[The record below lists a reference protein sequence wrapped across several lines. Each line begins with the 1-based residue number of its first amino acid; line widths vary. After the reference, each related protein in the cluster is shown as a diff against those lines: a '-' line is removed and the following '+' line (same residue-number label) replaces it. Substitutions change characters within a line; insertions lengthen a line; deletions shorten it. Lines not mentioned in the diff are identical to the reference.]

1 MTGKKS
7 SDVIFTTHGDCFTRW
22 DKLLTPADRGSGKLL
37 QALRNARGTFAKY
50 ARLRTQV
57 QGGFLI
63 DGTDPHPFRWGAFKS
78 NDLLF
83 EDSNRL
89 VVHVLESLAVPTL
102 SAARRALR
110 SWAYLHTPP
119 LWRIVTKLYTE
130 AQIRQ
135 LTNLVSA
142 RCTYAWILE
151 MKPEP
156 QEALGMLAHVQS
168 ILPES
173 ISKQYALAA
182 AEALYERA
190 LDDCAD
196 SMRCA
201 LCFIKE
207 AGPLGRDRRR
217 HMLAVQARSFPDLTA
232 DAPHVCIR
240 PAFLHFDAAAFV
252 AALQSRSGTFA
263 WADDACPDPLTLRSG
278 ASLV

>member
-7 SDVIFTTHGDCFTRW
+7 IFTTHGDCFTRW
-22 DKLLTPADRGSGKLL
+22 DKLLTPADRASGKLL
-37 QALRNARGTFAKY
+37 QALRNARGSFAKY
-50 ARLRTQV
+50 ARLRTAV
-57 QGGFLI
+57 QGGFPI
-63 DGTDPHPFRWGAFKS
+63 DGADAHPFRWGAFKS

-83 EDSNRL
+83 EDGNRL
-89 VVHVLESLAVPTL
+89 VVHVLETLSVPTV

-110 SWAYLHTPP
+110 SWAHLHTPP
-119 LWRIVTKLYTE
+119 LWRVVTQLYTE

-156 QEALGMLAHVQS
+156 QEALGMLAHVES
-168 ILPES
+168 ILPETV
-173 ISKQYALAA
+173 SKQYALAT

-201 LCFIKE
+201 LCFIQA

-217 HMLAVQARSFPDLTA
+217 HMLAVQARSFPDMRP
-232 DAPHVCIR
+232 DAAHVCVR
-240 PAFLHFDAAAFV
+240 PPALPFDAAAFI

-263 WADDACPDPLTLRSG
+263 WADEACPDALTLTP
-278 ASLV
+278 AHLVSSV